1 MIIAEGHSI
10 ASSDNFVFDFST
22 DERHEFEDEDA
33 LADDDGETSGDNPA
47 TSGSRGSAY
56 GGGNELFQS
65 QFQLHTVQQK
75 LNQIVLLQVSLNQK
89 MNPSASLVQKSAR
102 KGGDMMVSR
111 PKESHNLGLFPFV
124 RTDRPDPFLRNE
136 NFTINQNYPARS
148 VKS

>member
-1 MIIAEGHSI
+1 MLWPRILNDLSTGFWGNYNLIIAIGHSI
-10 ASSDNFVFDFST
+10 AYSNNFVFDFST

-75 LNQIVLLQVSLNQK
+75 LNQIVLLQVSMDQK
-89 MNPSASLVQKSAR
+89 MNLSASLVQKRAG
-102 KGGDMMVSR
+102 KVGDMMVSR
-111 PKESHNLGLFPFV
+111 P
-124 RTDRPDPFLRNE
+124 
-136 NFTINQNYPARS
+136 
-148 VKS
+148 